1 MEVAGE
7 FLSKVR
13 QTERGA
19 VASAAGDEVGE
30 LVELTRKGELG
41 RVGQQRVIDVLTD
54 GLGSDGLHAHLV
66 SLLGRNVSGTA
77 QDGAHTGVSVLH
89 VVHRVGV
96 VALLNGLNIEVDHLV
111 GALGD
116 ERVASGIGADL
127 VDELL
132 QSHHGALALGHTDG
146 LAVAQQVDELAQQ
159 NLKLAGIAKS
169 IADAADALDVAVVVG
184 TPDVDDVVNAL
195 ELIPVI
201 GNVGGEVGVLAVGLD
216 QDAVLVIAQV
226 GGAEPQGA
234 VLGVEVTHLVELL
247 KGAVNGG
254 GAGGLALGVLHVQRT
269 LGVPTIEVA
278 IDGVAEVAH
287 VVDHLHIAA
296 LAEALHALLRIGV
309 DPLIAVGAPELGGL
323 VDNVVAAI
331 GVLAKGLGKVILV
344 RMGLG
349 MLVVLV
355 GNEGVA
361 VGDQQ
366 LVSLIDIHALLG
378 DDVGKLHIAR
388 ADGVAE
394 GVHLRAV
401 VVDVELTLDVVTG
414 VVHNTA
420 ERVAQRGPAAV
431 ANVHGADGVGGNE
444 LDLGL
449 QATTDVGLSEVH
461 ALLASLAK
469 DGILDGNGE
478 VEVDEAGACDLDFLN
493 RGVLGHMGNDGLG
506 DLARGAVGQLG
517 GLQGHGRGP
526 LAMRSV
532 SRSLDSAIVKFKCG
546 KVAGLLGRS
555 KRSAYQLFNL
565 LGHRSSLC

>member
-7 FLSKVR
+7 LLGKVR
-13 QTERGA
+13 QAERSA

-30 LVELTRKGELG
+30 LVELARKGELG
-41 RVGQQRVIDVLTD
+41 RVGQQRVIDILTD
-54 GLGSDGLHAHLV
+54 GLGGNGLHAHLGG
-66 SLLGRNVSGTA
+66 LLGGNVSGAT
-77 QDGAHTGVSVLH
+77 QDGAHAGMSVLH

-96 VALLNGLNIEVDHLV
+96 VALLNGFDVEVDHLV

-116 ERVASGIGADL
+116 ERVTSGVGADL

-132 QSHHGALALGHTDG
+132 QGHHGALALGHTDG

-169 IADAADALDVAVVVG
+169 VADAADALDVAVVVG
-184 TPDVDDVVNAL
+184 APDVDDVVDAL

-216 QDAVLVIAQV
+216 QDAVLVVAQI
-226 GGAEPQGA
+226 GGTEPQGA
-234 VLGVEVTHLVELL
+234 VLGVEVAHLVELL
-247 KGAVNGG
+247 KSAVDGG
-254 GAGGLALGVLHVQRT
+254 SADSLALGVLHIQRA
-269 LGVPTIEVA
+269 LGEPTIEVA

-287 VVDHLHIAA
+287 VVDHLYVAA
-296 LAEALHALLRIGV
+296 LAEALHALLRIGL
-309 DPLIAVGAPELGGL
+309 DPLVAVGAPELGSL
-323 VDNVVAAI
+323 VDDVVAAV
-331 GVLAKGLGKVILV
+331 GVLAQGLGKVVLI

-349 MLVVLV
+349 VLVVLV
-355 GNEGVA
+355 GDKGIA

-366 LVSLIDIHALLG
+366 LVSLVDIHALLG

-420 ERVAQRGPAAV
+420 EGVAQRGPAAM
-431 ANVHGADGVGGNE
+431 ADVHGADGVGGNE

-449 QATTDVGLSEVH
+449 QAAADVGLSEVH
-461 ALLASLAK
+461 TLLAGLAK
-469 DGILDGNGE
+469 DGVLDGNGE
-478 VEVDEAGACDLDFLN
+478 VEVDEARAGDLDLLD
-493 RGVLGHMGNDGLG
+493 RGILGHMGNDGLG
-506 DLARGAVGQLG
+506 NLARGAVGQLG
-517 GLQGHGRGP
+517 GLQGHGGGP

-532 SRSLDSAIVKFKCG
+532 SRSLDGAIVKFKCG

>member
-1 MEVAGE
+1 MEVTGE
-7 FLSKVR
+7 LFGKVR
-13 QTERGA
+13 QTERSA
-19 VASAAGDEVGE
+19 VASAATDKVGE
-30 LVELTRKGELG
+30 LVELTRQGELG
-41 RVGQQRVIDVLTD
+41 RVGQQRVIDVLAN
-54 GLGSDGLHAHLV
+54 GLGGDGLHAHLV

-77 QDGAHTGVSVLH
+77 QDGAHAGVSVLH

-96 VALLNGLNIEVDHLV
+96 VALLNCLDVEVDHLV

-116 ERVASGIGADL
+116 ERIAGGVRADL

-132 QSHHGALALGHTDG
+132 QGHHGALALGHTDG

-159 NLKLAGIAKS
+159 NLELAGVTES
-169 IADAADALDVAVVVG
+169 VADAADALDVAVVVG
-184 TPDVDDVVNAL
+184 APDVDDVVDAL
-195 ELIPVI
+195 ELVPVI

-216 QDAVLVIAQV
+216 QDAVLVVAQV
-226 GGAEPQGA
+226 GGTEPQGA
-234 VLGVEVTHLVELL
+234 VLGVEVAHLVELL
-247 KGAVNGG
+247 ESAVDGG
-254 GAGGLALGVLHVQRT
+254 SAGGLALGVLHVQRA

-296 LAEALHALLRIGV
+296 LTEALHALLRIGL
-309 DPLIAVGAPELGGL
+309 DPLVAVSAPELGSL
-323 VDNVVAAI
+323 VDDVIAAV
-331 GVLAKGLGKVILV
+331 GVLAQSLGKVVLV
-344 RMGLG
+344 GMGLG
-349 MLVVLV
+349 VLVVLV
-355 GNEGVA
+355 GNKGIA
-361 VGDQQ
+361 VGDQN
-366 LVSLIDIHALLG
+366 LVSLIDVHALLG
-378 DDVGKLHIAR
+378 DDVGKLHVAR

-401 VVDVELTLDVVTG
+401 VIDVELTLDVVTG
-414 VVHNTA
+414 VVHDA
-420 ERVAQRGPAAV
+420 AKGVAQSGPAAV
-431 ANVHGADGVGGNE
+431 TNVHGADGVGGNE

-478 VEVDEAGACDLDFLN
+478 VEVDEARAGNLNLLN
-493 RGVLGHMGNDGLG
+493 RRVLGHMGNDGLG
-506 DLARGAVGQLG
+506 DLARGAVSQLG
-517 GLQGHGRGP
+517 GLQGHGGGP
-526 LAMRSV
+526 LAMRSI
-532 SRSLDSAIVKFKCG
+532 SRSLDGAIVKFKCG

>member
-1 MEVAGE
+1 M
-7 FLSKVR
+7 
-13 QTERGA
+13 
-19 VASAAGDEVGE
+19 
-30 LVELTRKGELG
+30 
-41 RVGQQRVIDVLTD
+41 
-54 GLGSDGLHAHLV
+54 
-66 SLLGRNVSGTA
+66 
-77 QDGAHTGVSVLH
+77 SVLH
-89 VVHRVGV
+89 VIDRVGV
-96 VALLNGLNIEVDHLV
+96 VALLNGLDVEVDHLV

-132 QSHHGALALGHTDG
+132 QGHHGALALGHTDG
-146 LAVAQQVDELAQQ
+146 LAVTQQVDELAQQ

-169 IADAADALDVAVVVG
+169 VADAAYALDVTVVVG
-184 TPDVDDVVNAL
+184 APDVDDVIDAL

-201 GNVGGEVGVLAVGLD
+201 GDVGGEVGVLAVGLD
-216 QDAVLVIAQV
+216 QDAVLVVAQI

-234 VLGVEVTHLVELL
+234 VLGVEVAHLVELL
-247 KGAVNGG
+247 KSAVDGG
-254 GAGGLALGVLHVQRT
+254 GAGGLALGVLHVQRA

-278 IDGVAEVAH
+278 VDGVAEVAH
-287 VVDHLHIAA
+287 VIDHLYIAA

-323 VDNVVAAI
+323 VDDVVAAVR
-331 GVLAKGLGKVILV
+331 VLAQGLGKVVLI

-349 MLVVLV
+349 VLVVLV
-355 GNEGVA
+355 GNKGVT
-361 VGDQQ
+361 VSDQQ
-366 LVSLIDIHALLG
+366 LVSLLDINALLG
-378 DDVGKLHIAR
+378 DDIGKLHIAR

-401 VVDVELTLDVVTG
+401 VIDVELTLDLIAG
-414 VVHNTA
+414 VVHNAA
-420 ERVAQRGPAAV
+420 ERIAQRGPAAV
-431 ANVHGADGVGGNE
+431 ADVHGADGVGGDE
-444 LDLGL
+444 FDLGL

-478 VEVDEAGACDLDFLN
+478 VEVDETGACDFDLLN

-506 DLARGAVGQLG
+506 DLARGAVSQLG
-517 GLQGHGRGP
+517 GLQGHGGGP

>member
-7 FLSKVR
+7 LLGKVS
-13 QTERGA
+13 QTERSA
-19 VASAAGDEVGE
+19 VASAATDKVGE
-30 LVELTRKGELG
+30 LVELTRQGELG

-54 GLGSDGLHAHLV
+54 GLGGDGLHAHLV
-66 SLLGRNVSGTA
+66 SLLGGNVGGAT
-77 QDGAHTGVSVLH
+77 QDGAHAGVSVLH

-96 VALLNGLNIEVDHLV
+96 VALLNGLDVEVDHLV

-116 ERVASGIGADL
+116 ERVAGGVRADL
-127 VDELL
+127 IDKLL
-132 QSHHGALALGHTDG
+132 QGHHGALALGHTDG

-159 NLKLAGIAKS
+159 NLKLAGVTKS
-169 IADAADALDVAVVVG
+169 VTDAADALDVAVVVSA
-184 TPDVDDVVNAL
+184 PDVDDVVDAL
-195 ELIPVI
+195 ELVPVI

-216 QDAVLVIAQV
+216 QDAVLVVAQI

-234 VLGVEVTHLVELL
+234 VLGVEVAHLVELL
-247 KGAVNGG
+247 KSAVDGG
-254 GAGGLALGVLHVQRT
+254 GAGGLALGVLHVQRA

-296 LAEALHALLRIGV
+296 LTEALHALLRIGL
-309 DPLIAVGAPELGGL
+309 DPLVAVSTPELGGL
-323 VDNVVAAI
+323 VDDVIATV
-331 GVLAKGLGKVILV
+331 GVLTQGLGKVVLV
-344 RMGLG
+344 GMGLG
-349 MLVVLV
+349 MFVVLI
-355 GNEGVA
+355 GNEGIA
-361 VGDQQ
+361 VGDQN

-420 ERVAQRGPAAV
+420 EGVAQRGPAAM
-431 ANVHGADGVGGNE
+431 ADMHGADGVGGDE

-449 QATTDVGLSEVH
+449 QAAADVGLSEVH
-461 ALLASLAK
+461 ALLAGLAK
-469 DGILDGNGE
+469 DGVLDGNGE
-478 VEVDEAGACDLDFLN
+478 VEVDEARACDLDLLD
-493 RGVLGHMGNDGLG
+493 RGVLGHMGNDSLG
-506 DLARGAVGQLG
+506 DLARGTVSQLG
-517 GLQGHGRGP
+517 GLQGHGGGP

-532 SRSLDSAIVKFKCG
+532 SRSLDGAIVKFKCG